1 MERLGWPGAIPPH
14 LKAHIEAGTKDTQ
27 LCECTFHI
35 SLRCFHK
42 TTATVLRES
51 HTLEFEVTAPA
62 VDVCRSAMQRL
73 SLQGPWAY
81 YEQRCAELEAKLQ
94 ALAHQNQE
102 RVQEVN
108 ELSRALDAER
118 QRNKDLVECQVPALQ
133 NDSATAQAHARR
145 LQERVQE
152 LQTVVDTT
160 NETLSTAQD
169 SLSQEVARLQA
180 DNTFLKQSLAK
191 QHCYPAQVS
200 LRTAASAK
208 VEQAR
213 KHLGM
218 TSPEAEVLIKEL
230 DELRAATKSLRAEV
244 AALTADKSHLQQQCS
259 SRSTHAMTLIAE
271 NKRVLEQASELRRQ
285 TQQQD
290 QDIAR
295 LKQELAAAQKLQAK
309 SAARRDSLA
318 AASQARPAWQAKVGG
333 ASSPS
338 PQSQQAAAALG
349 PRDITNSDVLRGS
362 AAAKTSGAKATAQ
375 RLAGATAGEN
385 SAPDC
390 AAAVAGIA
398 GPVLAAT
405 QQLEALRARAL
416 HQALASRQQRL
427 LTAAE
432 QEHAGEA
439 LLYARSPQP
448 PAGRGEQVAPTG
460 AVQVATPRK
469 ASGPGQGIP
478 STGLQDAERA
488 SPQGPSPAASSTVAR
503 VHRMCMCAYIR
514 ACVHAIIDCPAFASG
529 LG

>member
-1 MERLGWPGAIPPH
+1 
-14 LKAHIEAGTKDTQ
+14 
-27 LCECTFHI
+27 
-35 SLRCFHK
+35 
-42 TTATVLRES
+42 
-51 HTLEFEVTAPA
+51 
-62 VDVCRSAMQRL
+62 MQRL

-145 LQERVQE
+145 LHERVQE

-191 QHCYPAQVS
+191 QVS

-244 AALTADKSHLQQQCS
+244 TALTADKSHLQQQCS

-349 PRDITNSDVLRGS
+349 PRDITNSDALRGS
-362 AAAKTSGAKATAQ
+362 AAAKTSGAKAMAQ

-432 QEHAGEA
+432 QE
-439 LLYARSPQP
+439 
-448 PAGRGEQVAPTG
+448 
-460 AVQVATPRK
+460 
-469 ASGPGQGIP
+469 
-478 STGLQDAERA
+478 
-488 SPQGPSPAASSTVAR
+488 
-503 VHRMCMCAYIR
+503 
-514 ACVHAIIDCPAFASG
+514 
-529 LG
+529 